1 MYLVKQA
8 NVINRKETS
17 MKKIRMQRIANVAL
31 SLMAVMA
38 TLFANVQCRGKC
50 YEPVVPEKLR
60 K

>member
-1 MYLVKQA
+1 
-8 NVINRKETS
+8 